1 MIEGPMKR
9 SNLQMGD
16 LRPSLRR
23 RLAAEVDTRI
33 DKAREQGELYLVRP
47 YEGVLGLIA
56 DDACPVTE
64 LICGLLPNGHE
75 FISLSLVDEL
85 LVEASLETRPDWD
98 RTQVQDIL
106 AKVGRANILDN
117 RRINALCAC
126 RRYTDPRPRYARRQT
141 HMVSA
146 DEYVVF
152 LEVTETAEGKWTYA
166 TRADR
171 LAHGLGLRKVTSI
184 QPWLEAGTPITVAP
198 SESYYDRKAK
208 RLLIQAGHA
217 EYAALDLRQCLVS
230 VDCAAHPYIQAMKQA
245 RIVWV

>member
-1 MIEGPMKR
+1 MKR

-16 LRPSLRR
+16 LRPDLRR
-23 RLAAEVDTRI
+23 RLAAEVEVRI
-33 DKAREQGELYLVRP
+33 DQARERGELHLVHP

-56 DDACPVTE
+56 DDMCPITE
-64 LICGLLPNGHE
+64 LVCGLLPNGRE

-106 AKVGRANILDN
+106 AKVGRANIFDN
-117 RRINALCAC
+117 RTINALCAC

-141 HMVSA
+141 HMVSV
-146 DEYVVF
+146 DEYTVL
-152 LEVTETAEGKWTYA
+152 LEVTETAEGRWTYA
-166 TRADR
+166 TRSDR

-184 QPWLEAGTPITVAP
+184 QPWLRASGNTTMAP
-198 SESYYDRKAK
+198 SERYYDRKAK

-217 EYAALDLRQCLVS
+217 EYADLDLRQCLVS
-230 VDCAAHPYIQAMKQA
+230 VDCADHPYVQAMKQA